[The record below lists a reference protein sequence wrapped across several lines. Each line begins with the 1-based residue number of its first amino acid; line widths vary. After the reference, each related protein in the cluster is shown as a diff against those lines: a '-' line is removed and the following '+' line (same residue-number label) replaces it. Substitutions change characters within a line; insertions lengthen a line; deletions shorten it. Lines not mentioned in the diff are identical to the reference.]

1 MLIRVL
7 FVPSVPLYSP
17 STLRPRIS
25 SQLAQPRTHAFF
37 HCVSLSP
44 PCLSSCTADKLCFPY
59 LSMFLKTL
67 YSLEFILRMQ
77 LQLKNV
83 LLAYSE
89 QLQYSAVFA
98 GILEQLQHSAVF
110 AGIFR
115 TTVAFCCFWWHIR
128 NNCSILLFLLAYSEQ
143 LQHSAVLFIYSF
155 AQFYSGHCW
164 LIKSSRDLKPYDE
177 ISRLFHDNKNRR
189 QVQFVFGTLF

>member
-44 PCLSSCTADKLCFPY
+44 PCLSSCTADKLCFLY

-89 QLQYSAVFA
+89 QIQY
-98 GILEQLQHSAVF
+98 SAVF

-115 TTVAFCCFWWHIR
+115 TTAVFCCFCWHIQ
-128 NNCSILLFLLAYSEQ
+128 NCSILLFLLAYSEQ
-143 LQHSAVLFIYSF
+143 LQHSAVFAGIFGTTVAFCCFYWHIQNNCSILLFYSF
-155 AQFYSGHCW
+155 IALH
-164 LIKSSRDLKPYDE
+164 SS
-177 ISRLFHDNKNRR
+177 
-189 QVQFVFGTLF
+189 TLDTAGSLRALET

>member
-25 SQLAQPRTHAFF
+25 SQLAQLRTHAFF

-44 PCLSSCTADKLCFPY
+44 PCLSSCTADKLCFLY

-98 GILEQLQHSAVF
+98 GI
-110 AGIFR
+110 FR
-115 TTVAFCCFWWHIR
+115 TTVAFCFCWHIQ
-128 NNCSILLFLLAYSEQ
+128 NNCSILLF
-143 LQHSAVLFIYSF
+143 YSF
-155 AQFYSGHCW
+155 IALH
-164 LIKSSRDLKPYDE
+164 SS
-177 ISRLFHDNKNRR
+177 
-189 QVQFVFGTLF
+189 TLDTAGSLRALET

>member
-37 HCVSLSP
+37 HSVSLSP
-44 PCLSSCTADKLCFPY
+44 PCLSSCTADKLCFLY

-98 GILEQLQHSAVF
+98 GI
-110 AGIFR
+110 FR
-115 TTVAFCCFWWHIR
+115 TTVAFCCFCWHIQ
-128 NNCSILLFLLAYSEQ
+128 NNCRILLFLLAYSEQ
-143 LQHSAVLFIYSF
+143 LQHSAVFTGIFRTTVAFCCFIHL
-155 AQFYSGHCW
+155 QLCTVLLW
-164 LIKSSRDLKPYDE
+164 
-177 ISRLFHDNKNRR
+177 
-189 QVQFVFGTLF
+189 TLLAH

>member
-98 GILEQLQHSAVF
+98 GIFRATVAFCCFCWHIQNNCSILLFLVAYSEQLQHSAVF
-110 AGIFR
+110 TGIFR
-115 TTVAFCCFWWHIR
+115 TTVAFCCFIHLQL
-128 NNCSILLFLLAYSEQ
+128 CTVLLWTLLA
-143 LQHSAVLFIYSF
+143 H
-155 AQFYSGHCW
+155 
-164 LIKSSRDLKPYDE
+164 
-177 ISRLFHDNKNRR
+177 
-189 QVQFVFGTLF
+189 